1 MKCDALPCKH
11 EGICIEN
18 FRNQEHSCNC
28 EHTSYYGEFCS
39 DEKGADFSGE
49 SILWREYILNG
60 SVDHVKIQL
69 AFSSMDVRQKNT
81 ALLLLQTEN
90 NRSFYLLVGLSPE
103 GYLTVQEDREGAVFS
118 ATVENKSF
126 INGARHSV
134 YYRRDQNE
142 SELLVDREVID
153 MQQIP
158 AQTFTNVPEL
168 GANEVQIGGHNT
180 NDPRFAIYKGYS
192 GCLSNIFIE
201 VNEHV
206 MKPLEEYMLF
216 TKTGAEKVNV
226 SNPHGVRSAQCSSHF
241 DALHEKTPGT
251 PNLNIS
257 QVGH

>member
-1 MKCDALPCKH
+1 
-11 EGICIEN
+11 
-18 FRNQEHSCNC
+18 
-28 EHTSYYGEFCS
+28 
-39 DEKGADFSGE
+39 
-49 SILWREYILNG
+49 
-60 SVDHVKIQL
+60 
-69 AFSSMDVRQKNT
+69 
-81 ALLLLQTEN
+81 
-90 NRSFYLLVGLSPE
+90 VGLSPE

-192 GCLSNIFIE
+192 GCLSSKSTQN
-201 VNEHV
+201 
-206 MKPLEEYMLF
+206 LF
-216 TKTGAEKVNV
+216 
-226 SNPHGVRSAQCSSHF
+226 
-241 DALHEKTPGT
+241 
-251 PNLNIS
+251 
-257 QVGH
+257 

>member
-90 NRSFYLLVGLSPE
+90 KY
-103 GYLTVQEDREGAVFS
+103 VFQ
-118 ATVENKSF
+118 TIFPILYKVKKYPFVVEVF
-126 INGARHSV
+126 I
-134 YYRRDQNE
+134 
-142 SELLVDREVID
+142 
-153 MQQIP
+153 
-158 AQTFTNVPEL
+158 
-168 GANEVQIGGHNT
+168 
-180 NDPRFAIYKGYS
+180 
-192 GCLSNIFIE
+192 CLW
-201 VNEHV
+201 V
-206 MKPLEEYMLF
+206 
-216 TKTGAEKVNV
+216 
-226 SNPHGVRSAQCSSHF
+226 
-241 DALHEKTPGT
+241 
-251 PNLNIS
+251 
-257 QVGH
+257 